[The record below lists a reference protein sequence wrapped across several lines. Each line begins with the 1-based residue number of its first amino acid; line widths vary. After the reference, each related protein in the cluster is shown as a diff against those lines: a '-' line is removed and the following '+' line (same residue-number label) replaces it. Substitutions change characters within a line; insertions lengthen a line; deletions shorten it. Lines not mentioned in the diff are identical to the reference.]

1 MKSACNR
8 FQAVLRNAIS
18 FLCITGS
25 TVSTVIAATPPAA
38 TGPGFDCSRA
48 KGQAQEL
55 VCADKQLATL
65 DRELARLYTLAARS
79 PQLSTKQRASL
90 RAYQHGWI
98 KGRNDCWKADDLR
111 ACVLDSYVMRIHE
124 LRRDYADARSDTTDS
139 LSRGPVYVTCDGSE
153 ARMAATFINTDP
165 QLACLE
171 AQGRLYT
178 LPLAVSASGARY
190 TATTGEGEVTFWSK
204 GTEAR
209 VTLPGQ
215 ATLSCHTE
223 AAR

>member
-1 MKSACNR
+1 MNRACS
-8 FQAVLRNAIS
+8 QSLLRIAMLC
-18 FLCITGS
+18 LCITGS
-25 TVSTVIAATPPAA
+25 TVSPVIAATPPA
-38 TGPGFDCSRA
+38 TPSSSPSFDCSRA
-48 KGQAQEL
+48 TGQAQQL
-55 VCADKQLATL
+55 VCADEQLATL

-124 LRRDYADARSDTTDS
+124 LRRDYADARTDTADS

-153 ARMAATFINTDP
+153 TGMAATFIHTEP

-171 AQGRLYT
+171 SQGRFYT

-190 TATTGEGEVTFWSK
+190 AANTGEGEVSFWSK
-204 GTEAR
+204 GDEAR

-215 ATLSCHTE
+215 AALNCRTG